1 MARGDVMTSKG
12 KILNMDS
19 LIDQS
24 KAPIDNKS
32 TIEAPMYDPSDKGA
46 KPELRGFVPSTDD
59 VKPIVT
65 KKKSSKTTM
74 ADITKVKVTTS
85 KKKSVKAPT
94 VEEPTVDSNDE
105 IGDLINELDKKSK

>member
-12 KILNMDS
+12 QILNMDT

-32 TIEAPMYDPSDKGA
+32 KIEAPMYDPTDKGTTH
-46 KPELRGFVPSTDD
+46 EMRGFVPSTDD

-65 KKKSSKTTM
+65 EKKTSKTTM
-74 ADITKVKVTTS
+74 ADITKVKVTAS
-85 KKKSVKAPT
+85 KKKSTKAAK
-94 VEEPTVDSNDE
+94 VEEPTVESNDE